1 MRKIAV
7 LLIIGILAGCASE
20 ASLKTQKTSLNKILE
35 DEFKYIEKN
44 LNEGARIGIDWCI
57 DTRYSDTAVTT
68 VSDYAQRQ
76 IEKHFVELK
85 KFTVV
90 TRRYLDKIIK
100 EQELQTR
107 HYIDE
112 KTAVSNTH
120 NLGLS
125 LLVIPEIT
133 KDGSLSIQV
142 IDADNSSIKYITI
155 RDF

>member
-1 MRKIAV
+1 M
-7 LLIIGILAGCASE
+7 CQHWE
-20 ASLKTQKTSLNKILE
+20 A
-35 DEFKYIEKN
+35 
-44 LNEGARIGIDWCI
+44 
-57 DTRYSDTAVTT
+57 
-68 VSDYAQRQ
+68 
-76 IEKHFVELK
+76 KHFDGFAWTDSAAPCGIQTSFPKGTIQDRGHRCYAFFLSHTYKTIAAKNDYINEATRTIVSGPK
-85 KFTVV
+85 KQLGPITMEA
-90 TRRYLDKIIK
+90 LIK

-107 HYIDE
+107 HFIDE

>member
-1 MRKIAV
+1 MNKV
-7 LLIIGILAGCASE
+7 GVILVVGFLMGCASE
-20 ASLKTQKTSLNKILE
+20 ASLKTQKTSLNKILA
-35 DEFKYIEKN
+35 DEFQYIEN
-44 LNEGARIGIDWCI
+44 SLDAGSRIGIDWCI
-57 DTRYSDTAVTT
+57 DTRYSETAVTT

-76 IEKHFVELK
+76 IEKHFVELN

-107 HYIDE
+107 HFIDE

>member
-1 MRKIAV
+1 
-7 LLIIGILAGCASE
+7 LAGCASE
-20 ASLKTQKTSLNKILE
+20 ASLKAQKTSLNKILA
-35 DEFKYIEKN
+35 DEFKYIEN
-44 LNEGARIGIDWCI
+44 SLNEGSRIGIDWCI
-57 DTRYSDTAVTT
+57 DTRYSETAVTT

-76 IEKHFVELK
+76 IEKHFVELN

-90 TRRYLDKIIK
+90 TRRYLYKIIK

-107 HYIDE
+107 HFIDE

-133 KDGSLSIQV
+133 KGGSLSIQV